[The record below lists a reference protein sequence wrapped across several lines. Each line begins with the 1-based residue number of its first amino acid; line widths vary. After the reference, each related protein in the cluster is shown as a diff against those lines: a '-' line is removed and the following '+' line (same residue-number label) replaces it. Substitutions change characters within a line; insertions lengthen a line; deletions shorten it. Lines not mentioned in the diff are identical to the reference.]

1 MMESNKNNKVGQ
13 MMWVVWAMNMNKQE
27 GKLFVKLCKV
37 QKMGKGE
44 KGPHSGLN
52 NAW

>member
-1 MMESNKNNKVGQ
+1 MT
-13 MMWVVWAMNMNKQE
+13 WVVLAMNVNKQ
-27 GKLFVKLCKV
+27 KVKMFDKLCKV